1 MPKDQIFED
10 QSSSLDAEYYSAQK
24 LTMQSA
30 HLVKSSPGFTLI
42 ELVVVVAIIGI
53 LVALAIPLF
62 EEFAQRARN
71 SRAMQEV
78 RVLETEIQGYYFV
91 NGVYP
96 ATLADINRG
105 DLLDPWGQNYVYND
119 FSDIVTNPPR
129 KRFFERLNGD
139 FDIYSKGKD
148 KLTDPVVSSLTGQDD
163 LVRGGEGL
171 FVGLGGD
178 W

>member
-10 QSSSLDAEYYSAQK
+10 QGSSLDAECYSAQNRA
-24 LTMQSA
+24 MRSGR
-30 HLVKSSPGFTLI
+30 LVNASPGFTLI

-53 LVALAIPLF
+53 LVALAIPVF

-78 RVLETEIQGYYFV
+78 RVLETEIQGYFFV

-96 ATLADINRG
+96 GELADIDRG
-105 DLLDPWGQNYVYND
+105 DLKDPWGQHYVYND

-129 KRFFERLNGD
+129 KIFGVPLNFD

-148 KLTDPVVSSLTGQDD
+148 MLTDPVVSSPTGKDD
-163 LVRGGEGL
+163 VVRGGEGL
-171 FVGLGGD
+171 FLGLGAD